1 MVVSRELTVAL
12 KFIEDSVALVMEK
25 TNPGKKTRRNFLIYM
40 VGSSFTSVV
49 IGYLFPQ
56 ASQSREVD
64 LENLCS
70 LFPYNSRCQNYL
82 PGIEGLDLNGKA
94 IQVNTLLTTATP
106 GIPIPVKGLPDG
118 SVDYL
123 IIKDG
128 PKIAEYAIRP
138 ICTHLGCTVKWHPQE
153 NHFICPCHGSQYD
166 SQGKVIHGPA
176 RRSLP
181 LLTVVVKENQVRLV
195 DVPPARD
202 LR

>member
-1 MVVSRELTVAL
+1 LVVSRELAVVL
-12 KFIEDSVALVMEK
+12 KFIEDSVAFVMEK
-25 TNPGKKTRRNFLIYM
+25 TNPGKKTRRNFLLYM

-118 SVDYL
+118 SVDLYPFRMYCEVASPGESLYL
-123 IIKDG
+123 SLSWFS
-128 PKIAEYAIRP
+128 IRFS
-138 ICTHLGCTVKWHPQE
+138 G
-153 NHFICPCHGSQYD
+153 
-166 SQGKVIHGPA
+166 
-176 RRSLP
+176 
-181 LLTVVVKENQVRLV
+181 
-195 DVPPARD
+195 
-202 LR
+202 